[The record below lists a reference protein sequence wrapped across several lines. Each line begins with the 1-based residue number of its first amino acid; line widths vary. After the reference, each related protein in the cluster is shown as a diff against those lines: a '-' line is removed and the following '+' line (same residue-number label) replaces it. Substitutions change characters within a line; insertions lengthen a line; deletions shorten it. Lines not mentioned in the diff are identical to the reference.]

1 MVHTEKLAFP
11 HPLPSECRMDLLLF
25 FHGIF
30 HAQRTEDP
38 IFSRGSPGVALVG
51 LRETDLGAACGHSDF
66 YEARHGE
73 AIEGVDPAIGDCD
86 GGEGADTRERK
97 ARNERGAWGRSRLHR
112 GLKAPHRGHKATRER
127 GVCPHCKRDAT
138 IL

>member
-11 HPLPSECRMDLLLF
+11 HPLPSKRRMDLLLF
-25 FHGIF
+25 FHSVF

-51 LRETDLGAACGHSDF
+51 LREADLGAACGHSDF

-86 GGEGADTRERK
+86 GGNGAD
-97 ARNERGAWGRSRLHR
+97 AHR
-112 GLKAPHRGHKATRER
+112 GPKEDTRGLRACNGRGESPHLNDK
-127 GVCPHCKRDAT
+127 DAT